1 MPWFESRYP
10 SLCGSSSV
18 VERHLAKVEVAGSTP
33 VFRSKNWRHS
43 QVVRHGSA
51 TPLSPVQIRLPPPYP
66 NLPAWRNWQ
75 TRGTQ
80 NPVPSREC
88 RFDPDR
94 RYHESACL
102 PFPETLQLWVIIA
115 GGFFCYASDY
125 SAVFKLRILFY
136 YGFVNSNKVSIIFSW
151 NKLL

>member
-51 TPLSPVQIRLPPPYP
+51 TPLSPVRVRLPPPLYFAGVAELADARDSKSRSFTGVSVRP
-66 NLPAWRNWQ
+66 RPPVSQKGLPALYKH
-75 TRGTQ
+75 
-80 NPVPSREC
+80 
-88 RFDPDR
+88 RF
-94 RYHESACL
+94 
-102 PFPETLQLWVIIA
+102 
-115 GGFFCYASDY
+115 
-125 SAVFKLRILFY
+125 
-136 YGFVNSNKVSIIFSW
+136 
-151 NKLL
+151 